1 MLNTRHHLKGTSP
14 FRRRRW
20 RPPEATNPTT
30 AKFSWTDPTTNVDG
44 SAIQAGEITGY
55 SVGIR
60 SATAAGSVAGT
71 YTVTAAVA
79 GATAANE
86 AVASIGTVLKP
97 DTYAAAIQ
105 AVGPANSAWSSEIE
119 FVIAPPVPSAPTNFG
134 VA

>member
-1 MLNTRHHLKGTSP
+1 MTTP
-14 FRRRRW
+14 
-20 RPPEATNPTT
+20 TINPST

-44 SAIQAGEITGY
+44 SAIQSGEITGY

-60 SATAAGSVAGT
+60 SATASGSVAGT
-71 YTVTAAVA
+71 YTVTAAVS

-105 AVGPANSAWSSEIE
+105 AVGPANSAWSAEIE
-119 FVIAPPVPSAPTNFG
+119 FIISQPVPSAPTGFS